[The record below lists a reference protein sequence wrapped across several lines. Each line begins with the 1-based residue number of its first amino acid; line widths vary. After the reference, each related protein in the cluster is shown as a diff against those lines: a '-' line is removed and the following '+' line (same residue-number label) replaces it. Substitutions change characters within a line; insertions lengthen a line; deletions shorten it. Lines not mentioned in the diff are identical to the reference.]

1 MKRILLMS
9 CLVVL
14 ACLGYYLFFYP
25 YDYKVSF
32 KARTLPGDVIE
43 TLRIWNKSLKGSEI
57 LQVDSFNTLKQSVKW
72 SEKEYVFDWH
82 FSYGDSLTEVQIG
95 ITQPDQSKRNRLLIP
110 FSEQEIERDA
120 EEISRQFFNVLKEHL
135 EITKV
140 KIVGESEID
149 PSFCFCT
156 RIVTTQTDKA
166 NAMMQYYP
174 AINSVVESISLKVLG
189 APSVRVIRW
198 NHSDNFLEYDFC
210 FPVMSSD
217 SLVHV
222 ESFEYRGFKK
232 SKALKA
238 IYNGNYI
245 TSDRAWYELFEYA
258 RTNGYKTTGFPIEY
272 FIDNPNYGSD
282 ELKWKAEIYLPIED
296 ND

>member
-1 MKRILLMS
+1 MKRIFFYS

-14 ACLGYYLFFYP
+14 ACLGYYVFFNS

-32 KARTLPGDVIE
+32 KAKTLPGDVIE
-43 TLRIWNKSLKGSEI
+43 TLRIWNKSLKESEI
-57 LQVDSFNTLKQSVKW
+57 LQVDSFNTLKQFIKW
-72 SEKEYVFDWH
+72 NENEYVFDWH
-82 FSYGDSLTEVQIG
+82 FSFADSLTEIQVG
-95 ITQPDQSKRNRLLIP
+95 ITQPGHSKKNRLFIP

-120 EEISRQFFNVLKEHL
+120 EGISRVFFDVLRQHL

-149 PSFCFCT
+149 SSFCFCK

-174 AINSVVESISLKVLG
+174 VINSVVESISLKVLG
-189 APSVRVIRW
+189 APGVKVVRW

-217 SLVHV
+217 SLVNV
-222 ESFEYRGFKK
+222 ESFEYRAFKK
-232 SKALKA
+232 TKALKA

-245 TSDRAWYELFEYA
+245 TSDRAWYELIEYA
-258 RTNGYKTTGFPIEY
+258 QSNGYKTTGHPIEY

-282 ELKWKAEIYLPIED
+282 ELKWKAEIYIPIEGD
-296 ND
+296 D